1 MTVSELYRQVASL
14 GYESSLESNEIFY
27 DAARRAILEVN
38 RVRPRMASV
47 LIDHVSPENLT
58 EDVFTP
64 RYVMGELE
72 FIGMSPRCVYF
83 EANGNGRV
91 FFETCEEDNPFY
103 EREIRHEG
111 EGFTE
116 HRILLEKKEGLVRMR
131 IAGDY
136 VFSVRNVAMY
146 EHLWGPSEDDV
157 PKRASYRAYDMR
169 DIAPD
174 FLEFNSPPVSEEEEY
189 IKPAGDYRVEEGTK
203 LLLAHD
209 KPGVYKVLYK
219 RLPKGIDT
227 DEPPNESDEVIDL
240 DEEIA
245 ALLPPLIAAYV
256 YAEDEPDLAE
266 YYLSLYRQNAAE
278 IRAAA
283 KSPGVVRTK
292 NVTGW

>member
-14 GYESSLESNEIFY
+14 GFESSLESPDVFY
-27 DAARRAILEVN
+27 DAARRAILEAN
-38 RVRPRMASV
+38 RVRPRVASV
-47 LIDHVSPENLT
+47 LIDHLSPENLT

-64 RYVMGELE
+64 RYVTGEIE
-72 FIGMSPRCVYF
+72 FIGLSPRCVYF
-83 EANGNGRV
+83 EANGDGRV
-91 FFETCEEDNPFY
+91 FFETCPDGVPFY
-103 EREIRHEG
+103 ERAIVHEG

-146 EHLWGPSEDDV
+146 EHLYGPSESDV
-157 PKRASYRAYDMR
+157 PKRAIYRAYDMR

-174 FLEFNSPPVSEEEEY
+174 FLEFSSPPVAEEDEY
-189 IKPAGDYRVEEGTK
+189 IKPAGDYRVEEGTR

-209 KPGVYKVLYK
+209 KPGVYNVLYK
-219 RLPKGIDT
+219 RRPASINT
-227 DEPPNESDEVIDL
+227 DEPPGDSEQVIDL

-245 ALLPPLIAAYV
+245 ALLPTLIAAYV

-278 IRAAA
+278 IRAATR
-283 KSPGVVRTK
+283 SHGVVRVR